1 MRPSSDIFSPYYPI
15 SSFEP
20 VDCVWVLSV
29 YDGNIIAIGFNEF
42 DLEIS
47 DDCASEYVE
56 LRDGE
61 SDDSPLLGRYCE
73 SAPMVVIG
81 SKSKMRMRYYS
92 VGTGRKGF
100 EATWTTMV
108 QTMKKMKPHGGD
120 VGDVQIIEPLPHPP
134 SKFHL
139 CLKKDQ
145 YLIAS
150 YNVRKLSG
158 KQTSRVKK
166 LVK

>member
-1 MRPSSDIFSPYYPI
+1 MRPSSDIFSPYYPN

-29 YDGNIIAIGFNEF
+29 YDGNKIAIGFNEF

-47 DDCASEYVE
+47 EDCASEYVE

-61 SDDSPLLGRYCE
+61 SENSPLLGRYCE

-81 SKSKMRMRYYS
+81 SRNKMWMRYRS

-108 QTMKKMKPHGGD
+108 QTMKTMKPNGGD
-120 VGDVQIIEPLPHPP
+120 VDDVPVPHPT
-134 SKFHL
+134 SKL
-139 CLKKDQ
+139 QLYLKPDQ
-145 YLIAS
+145 YLLLHI
-150 YNVRKLSG
+150 G
-158 KQTSRVKK
+158 
-166 LVK
+166 

>member
-29 YDGNIIAIGFNEF
+29 YDGKRIAIGFNEF
-42 DLEIS
+42 DLKIT

-61 SDDSPLLGRYCE
+61 SSDSPLLGRYCKF
-73 SAPMVVIG
+73 APMVVIG
-81 SKSKMRMRYYS
+81 SKNKMWMRYHS
-92 VGTGRKGF
+92 DGTGSKGF
-100 EATWTTMV
+100 EATWTTMA
-108 QTMKKMKPHGGD
+108 QTMKKMGAHGGD
-120 VGDVQIIEPLPHPP
+120 VGDVQITEPLPHPP

-139 CLKKDQ
+139 P
-145 YLIAS
+145 YIS
-150 YNVRKLSG
+150 
-158 KQTSRVKK
+158 
-166 LVK
+166 

>member
-20 VDCVWVLSV
+20 VDCKWVLSV
-29 YDGNIIAIGFNEF
+29 YDGNKIAIGFNEF

-47 DDCASEYVE
+47 EDCASEYVE

-61 SDDSPLLGRYCE
+61 SESSPLLGRYCE

-81 SKSKMRMRYYS
+81 SRNKMWMRYRS

-108 QTMKKMKPHGGD
+108 QTMKPNGGD
-120 VGDVQIIEPLPHPP
+120 VDNVQIREPIPPHPT
-134 SKFHL
+134 SKL
-139 CLKKDQ
+139 QLYLKRDQ
-145 YLIAS
+145 
-150 YNVRKLSG
+150 
-158 KQTSRVKK
+158 
-166 LVK
+166 